1 MAAALFAEQIEQL
14 TDPVEVSS
22 AGIRVVGELRSRGV
36 PDEVL
41 EVMAPY
47 GIDLRDHRSRA
58 LTRPLIEGADL
69 VIGMGRRHVQEA
81 ILIDP
86 RSWPRAFML
95 KELVR
100 RGAEQGPRRPD
111 QGILSWV
118 DAVHGDR
125 TRKALVHR
133 SSVDEVD
140 DPYGRSLADYRATAT
155 ELAEL
160 TTRLAQLLWPHQAVR
175 FDAISGS

>member
-1 MAAALFAEQIEQL
+1 MAAALFAEHIEQV
-14 TDPVEVSS
+14 TEPVEVSS
-22 AGIRVVGELRSRGV
+22 AGIRAGGGSESRGV

-58 LTRPLIEGADL
+58 LTQSLVEGADL
-69 VIGMGRRHVQEA
+69 IIGMGRRHVQEA

-86 RSWPRAFML
+86 PSWPKAFML

-100 RGAEQGPRRPD
+100 RGGEQGPRRPG
-111 QGILSWV
+111 QGIRPWV
-118 DAVHGDR
+118 NSAHGDR

-133 SSVDEVD
+133 SPVDEVD
-140 DPYGRSLADYRATAT
+140 DPYGRPLADYRATAT

-160 TTRLAQLLWPHQAVR
+160 TERLAQLLWPHQAVR
-175 FDAISGS
+175 RDAVSGS